1 MMPKTGMRGIRR
13 QQFINAAISV
23 ILQDGLASI
32 SNARIASVAGLSPSL
47 LPHYFNDRTL
57 LLDTILRQIL
67 RRCHT
72 NATELV
78 NRHAGP
84 SDQLH
89 TLIDTHFRDDLF
101 TPEMK
106 RLCRDMHH
114 ATHQSDLLK
123 STYGAYQ
130 RHLLS
135 VVRSQLRQ
143 LVSARSLD
151 AASVGFIA
159 LLDGLWMK
167 ALNEPVLLHPAD
179 AASLQKQY
187 LRMITTRIRVK
198 AGDRLG

>member
-1 MMPKTGMRGIRR
+1 MMPKKGMRGIRR

-23 ILQDGLASI
+23 ILRDGLAGI

-57 LLDTILRQIL
+57 LLDAILRQIL

-72 NATELV
+72 N
-78 NRHAGP
+78 
-84 SDQLH
+84 
-89 TLIDTHFRDDLF
+89 DTHFRDDLF

-114 ATHQSDLLK
+114 ATYQSDLLK
-123 STYGAYQ
+123 STYRAYQ

-151 AASVGFIA
+151 AASIGFIA

>member
-23 ILQDGLASI
+23 ILQDGLAGI

-57 LLDTILRQIL
+57 LLDAILRQIL

-89 TLIDTHFRDDLF
+89 TLIDTHFRHDLF

-114 ATHQSDLLK
+114 ATYQSDLIK
-123 STYGAYQ
+123 ST
-130 RHLLS
+130 
-135 VVRSQLRQ
+135 
-143 LVSARSLD
+143 
-151 AASVGFIA
+151 
-159 LLDGLWMK
+159 
-167 ALNEPVLLHPAD
+167 
-179 AASLQKQY
+179 
-187 LRMITTRIRVK
+187 
-198 AGDRLG
+198 

>member
-1 MMPKTGMRGIRR
+1 MPKTGMRGIRR
-13 QQFINAAISV
+13 QQFINAATTV
-23 ILQDGLASI
+23 ILQDGLAGV
-32 SNARIASVAGLSPSL
+32 SNARVASVAGLSPSL
-47 LPHYFNDRTL
+47 LPHYFSDRTL
-57 LLDTILRQIL
+57 LLDAVLRQIL

-78 NRHAGP
+78 NQHANP
-84 SDQLH
+84 LDQLH

-114 ATHQSDLLK
+114 ATYQSSLLK
-123 STYGAYQ
+123 STYSAYQ

-135 VVRSQLRQ
+135 VVRSQLRH
-143 LVSARSLD
+143 LVKVRSLN

-167 ALNEPVLLHPAD
+167 TLYEPALLRPAD
-179 AASLQKQY
+179 AVDLQKHY
-187 LRMITTRIRVK
+187 LQMITTRIRIK
-198 AGDRLG
+198 DGHSLC

>member
-1 MMPKTGMRGIRR
+1 MPKTGMRGIRR
-13 QQFINAAISV
+13 QQFINAATTV
-23 ILQDGLASI
+23 ILQDGLAGV
-32 SNARIASVAGLSPSL
+32 SNARVASVAGLSPSL
-47 LPHYFNDRTL
+47 LPHYFSDRTL
-57 LLDTILRQIL
+57 LLDAILRQVL

-72 NATELV
+72 NAKEVV
-78 NRHAGP
+78 NKHAGP
-84 SDQLH
+84 SDRLH

-101 TPEMK
+101 TLEMK

-114 ATHQSDLLK
+114 ATYQSNLLK
-123 STYGAYQ
+123 STYSAYQ

-135 VVRSQLRQ
+135 VVRSQLRH
-143 LVSARSLD
+143 LVKVRSLN
-151 AASVGFIA
+151 AASIGFIA

-167 ALNEPVLLHPAD
+167 ALNEPVLLHHAD